1 MRVVW
6 TDPAEEDREQIVL
19 FIAQDNEQAA
29 LEMDDLFTA
38 AADSLATFPTR
49 AKVGRV
55 AGTREL
61 VVHRNYILVY
71 GIDGDADTVYIKA
84 VLHTSRLWPPEDVE

>member
-6 TDPAEEDREQIVL
+6 TDPADEDREQIIL

-49 AKVGRV
+49 AKTGRIV
-55 AGTREL
+55 GTREL
-61 VVHRNYILVY
+61 VVHRNCILVY
-71 GIDGDADTVYIKA
+71 GIDGDADTVYIQA
-84 VLHTSRLWPPEDVE
+84 VLHTSRLWPPEDAE